1 MAASIYPEYPPQATI
16 GQQEFLLSKIKN
28 WSILNGLA
36 TRPSP
41 TFVPTELDPSGSLA
55 TTAPVTFFP
64 SLFPRNC
71 FDEARVIQQAYNQLY
86 AAIARDR
93 TWLKEIVEELIEVDD
108 FIARLWNVHLEVEKE
123 GYVQVH
129 DYFANLA
136 QSSSDK
142 TLKDLSLGLF
152 RSDYMVHQEIDDTTA
167 RPTIKQVEFN
177 TMASSFGGLSTK
189 VSELHSYLR
198 SVSAYPPTSPSL
210 IKPSSLPSNPSIG
223 NLTLGLRA
231 AHVAYGP
238 SKSNPPHPLCIL
250 FIVQDMETNIF
261 DQLFLS
267 VTLEST
273 HQIPTFRLPF
283 TRTLDHTIVSES
295 AHRTLIYTPPHSPPT
310 AYEVTLLYFRAGY
323 SPTEYTSP
331 TAWQARFHLERSAAI
346 KCPSILTHLAGSK
359 KIQQEL
365 ATPDSPHLARF
376 LSSRVSADMIE
387 RIRSTFVTIYPL
399 DHSEAGKTAVAL
411 ATDAEKAVD
420 YVLKPQR
427 EGGGNNI
434 YGTRIPDFLREL
446 GDDRRKWRGHILME
460 LIKPPALRN
469 SILRNGKVKSGEVI
483 GELGI
488 YGVCL
493 WRNGK
498 ADERG
503 LEDEGEVLENWE
515 AGFLLRTKGRESEEG
530 GVAAGFGAVDSPCLV
545 DL

>member
-1 MAASIYPEYPPQATI
+1 MAASIYPEYPPQVTI
-16 GQQEFLLSKIKN
+16 DQQEFLLSNIKN
-28 WSILNGLA
+28 WSVLNGLA

-41 TFVPTELDPSGSLA
+41 TFVPTEVDPSGSLA

-64 SLFPRNC
+64 SLFPRKC
-71 FDEARVIQQAYNQLY
+71 FNEARVIQQAYNQLY

-108 FIARLWNVHLEVEKE
+108 FIARLWNVHLEVEKD
-123 GYVQVH
+123 GYVQ
-129 DYFANLA
+129 
-136 QSSSDK
+136 
-142 TLKDLSLGLF
+142 DLSLGLF
-152 RSDYMVHQEIDDTTA
+152 RSDYMVHQDIDDTTA

-231 AHVAYGP
+231 AHIAYGP

-250 FIVQDMETNIF
+250 FIVQDTETNIF

-295 AHRTLIYTPPHSPPT
+295 AHRTLIYTPPHSPLT

-331 TAWQARFHLERSAAI
+331 TAWQARLHLERSAAI

-376 LSSRVSADMIE
+376 LSSRVSADVIE

-434 YGTRIPDFLREL
+434 YGARIPDFLREL

-469 SILRNGKVKSGEVI
+469 SILRNGEVKSGEVI

-503 LEDEGEVLENWE
+503 WEDEGEVLENWE